1 MPSFTIQASNLR
13 KLAARINLVVE
24 KKVTTPILSTAN
36 LSWGDGVVKAIGT
49 DLDCE
54 IQVTEE
60 AETEGAERIQITAT
74 HLIWAGRAGGDGKVC
89 FETIGPKNPNGPP
102 RLRITAADM
111 IATLNLI
118 YPVEDFP
125 IFQHGELFGPVQASQ
140 ADWRRLLIMGRS
152 AISTEETRYYLNGT
166 YIHGIDGNIRA
177 VSTDGHRLARIDSE
191 IPWPDGAVGDA
202 WKRVIWQADKKAEKK
217 FAHQGIIL
225 PTRLINA
232 LSHLIYAKGNA
243 PVGMWVNTTRVRF
256 QGEGWSITSKVV
268 DGTYPDYTHVVPVAE
283 ATSHMNLS
291 LVSLRRIAA
300 SPFQSYMVQV
310 IAFDLAEKRATIKSN
325 DLDGEISMP
334 IEASGAI
341 IQIGFNSR
349 YVVDIA
355 RAMGGSIRFDMTSNS
370 DPARV
375 YGEDPNAV
383 FVLMPMRV

>member
-1 MPSFTIQASNLR
+1 MPSFTIQASDLR
-13 KLAARINLVVE
+13 KLTARVNLVV
-24 KKVTTPILSTAN
+24 KKNVTTPILSTAN

-60 AETEGAERIQITAT
+60 AETEGAERIQIGAA
-74 HLIWAGRAGGDGKVC
+74 HLTWAGRAGGDGKVC

-102 RLRITAADM
+102 RIRIATADM

-125 IFQHGELFGPVQASQ
+125 VFEPVELFGPVEASQ
-140 ADWRRLLIMGRS
+140 ADWRRLLTMGRS

-166 YIHGIDGNIRA
+166 YIHGVGGNIRA

-202 WKRVIWQADKKAEKK
+202 WKREIWQADKKAEKK

-225 PTRLINA
+225 PVRLINA
-232 LSHLIYAKGNA
+232 LSHLIDAKGNTQ
-243 PVGMWVNTTRVRF
+243 VGMWVNTTRVKF

-268 DGTYPDYTHVVPVAE
+268 DGVYPDYTRIFPVAE

-291 LVSLRRIAA
+291 LASLRRIAA
-300 SPFQSYMVQV
+300 SPFRSDGGVQA
-310 IAFDLAEKRATIKSN
+310 IAFDLAEKRASIKSN
-325 DLDGEISMP
+325 DLEGEISMP
-334 IEASGAI
+334 IEASGS
-341 IQIGFNSR
+341 IQIGFNSK

-370 DPARV
+370 DQARV

>member
-1 MPSFTIQASNLR
+1 MPSFTIQASDLR

-225 PTRLINA
+225 PVRLINA
-232 LSHLIYAKGNA
+232 LSHLIDAKGNTQ
-243 PVGMWVNTTRVRF
+243 VGMWVNTTRVKF

-268 DGTYPDYTHVVPVAE
+268 DGVYPDYTRSFPVAE

-291 LVSLRRIAA
+291 LASLRRIAA
-300 SPFQSYMVQV
+300 SPFRSDGGVQA
-310 IAFDLAEKRATIKSN
+310 IAFDLAEKRASIKSN
-325 DLDGEISMP
+325 DLEGEISMP
-334 IEASGAI
+334 IEASGS
-341 IQIGFNSR
+341 IQIGFNSK

-370 DPARV
+370 DPACV